1 MIIKCAYL
9 QKTEYVLQYGCSWLH
24 SYGRTDTQLNPHEIF
39 QKKKKFFFSIL
50 SLPIHL
56 LSIWGV
62 LHPFQIGKEV
72 LYTQDS
78 GQSNPAKTYVSVLI
92 GFVWRRYPILWLHA
106 CKGLETGTIHIT
118 WKMRSIFH
126 LAICKYSTG
135 RAYNAITYGNL
146 PSKRRG
152 RGGDMMGCTCS
163 RICFI
168 IHWFQGWLTSD
179 PIAIIRYVVSL
190 FLLLKRLFQRA
201 SQILPNTT
209 S

>member
-24 SYGRTDTQLNPHEIF
+24 SYGRKDTQLNPHEIF
-39 QKKKKFFFSIL
+39 KKKKKFLFFL
-50 SLPIHL
+50 FYHC
-56 LSIWGV
+56 
-62 LHPFQIGKEV
+62 PFIYCPYGDWKEV

-168 IHWFQGWLTSD
+168 IHWFEGWLTSD

-190 FLLLKRLFQRA
+190 FLLQ
-201 SQILPNTT
+201 
-209 S
+209 